1 MSHQHVPIQDRVDID
16 NLFSAYTYML
26 DDGDTESWITLYAE
40 DGAFEVPGLNRFA
53 GKGDLREIAQI
64 VTETSQGNWRHM
76 ATNVLVNPGPHKDEI
91 NVRLRTLVTDW
102 STDPAG
108 LQFNDYRGTLVR
120 IDGHWRIKELV
131 ATPTKIIV

>member
-1 MSHQHVPIQDRVDID
+1 
-16 NLFSAYTYML
+16 
-26 DDGDTESWITLYAE
+26 
-40 DGAFEVPGLNRFA
+40 
-53 GKGDLREIAQI
+53 
-64 VTETSQGNWRHM
+64 
-76 ATNVLVNPGPHKDEI
+76 VLVNPGPHEDEV

-108 LQFNDYRGTLVR
+108 LQFNDYQGTLVR